1 VLGHPV
7 RRVEDPGFLTAT
19 SHYVEDIFVDG
30 ALHAVFV
37 RSFIAHARIT
47 RVDSLAASSMPGVVG
62 VFASDDLETGRLSPA
77 DGPQYMARPIVA
89 DDVVRFVGERV
100 AIVVAETRSQAVD
113 AAERVIV
120 DYEPLEAVTDV
131 GGAMA
136 PDATLL
142 FPEHG
147 TNVVMDK
154 SVGDDDWAGKADIVV
169 RARFH
174 NQRVAPL
181 PLETNAALAVPER
194 GGRLTMW
201 VSCQAQ
207 FSVRDDIASA
217 LGMAPGDLDVVS
229 PAVGG
234 GFGAKID
241 TYPEHVAVA
250 ALARELQR
258 PVRYVETRSEN
269 LAAMTHGRDQIQEIQ
284 LGASAEG
291 LLVGL
296 RTHLVADVGAY
307 PQGASLLPKLTRQ
320 MLSGVYRISRIQCR
334 VTTVLTNKTPVAA
347 YRGAGRPEATALL
360 ERAVDM
366 VAARLDM
373 DPVEV
378 RLRNFIPS
386 EAFPYKTPTRA
397 IYDSGDYAA
406 ALGKAL
412 HIAGYDKLRAE
423 QRMRRE
429 RKDVRLLGIG
439 LSTYVEVTGME
450 GAEYG
455 AVEIHDD
462 GAVEVTTGI
471 SPHGQGHET
480 ALIQL
485 VSSQLRVPMETISVI
500 HSDTRLVPRGSGTM
514 ASRSLQLGGS
524 AVARCTDTVIERAKL
539 VAGRVLEASIED
551 LAVQDDGRIGVVGAP
566 QRSIA
571 WDRLA
576 RLASDPD
583 LLPSGETPGLRAHV
597 DFDPEAFTY
606 PFGAHVSVVEVDI
619 ETGKVAPLRHV
630 AVDDCGR
637 ILNPV
642 LVEGQ
647 VHGGLAQGIG
657 QALYEE
663 VLYDR
668 DGQLLTTHLGY
679 YRMASAAEM
688 CSFERAFTETPTP
701 LNPLGAKGVGESATI
716 GSTPA
721 VQNAVVDALTH
732 LGVQHIDMPLTPERV
747 WRALNGR

>member
-1 VLGHPV
+1 
-7 RRVEDPGFLTAT
+7 
-19 SHYVEDIFVDG
+19 
-30 ALHAVFV
+30 
-37 RSFIAHARIT
+37 
-47 RVDSLAASSMPGVVG
+47 MPGVVG
-62 VFASDDLETGRLSPA
+62 VFASDDLKAGALPPA
-77 DGPQYMARPIVA
+77 DGPWCMARPIVA
-89 DDVVRFVGERV
+89 TEIVRFVGERV
-100 AIVVAETRSQAVD
+100 AIVVGETRRQAVD
-113 AAERVIV
+113 ATERVAV
-120 DYEPLEAVTDV
+120 DYEPLESVTDV
-131 GGAMA
+131 DDAMA

-147 TNVVMDK
+147 TNIVMDK
-154 SVGDDDWAGKADIVV
+154 SVGDDDWAEKADIVV
-169 RARFH
+169 AARFH

-194 GGRLTMW
+194 GGRLTLW

-207 FSVRDDIASA
+207 FTVRDDIASA
-217 LGMAPGDLDVVS
+217 LEMAPEDLDVVS

-284 LGASAEG
+284 LGASADG
-291 LLVGL
+291 RLVGL
-296 RTHLVADVGAY
+296 RTHLVADIGAY
-307 PQGASLLPKLTRQ
+307 PQGGSLLPKLTRQ
-320 MLSGVYRISRIQCR
+320 MLSGVYRISRIQSR
-334 VTTVLTNKTPVAA
+334 ITTVLTNKTPVAA
-347 YRGAGRPEATALL
+347 YRGAGRPEAAALL

-366 VAARLDM
+366 VGARLGL

-378 RLRNFIPS
+378 RRRNFIPG

-397 IYDSGDYAA
+397 IYDSGEYAV
-406 ALGKAL
+406 ALSKAL
-412 HIAGYDKLRAE
+412 DIAGYDKLRTE

-462 GAVEVTTGI
+462 GSVEVTTGI

-480 ALIQL
+480 ALMQL
-485 VSSQLRVPMETISVI
+485 VSSELRVPMETVSVV
-500 HSDTRLVPRGSGTM
+500 HSDTRRVPRGNGTM

-524 AVARCTDTVIERAKL
+524 AVARCTDTVIRRAKL
-539 VAGRVLEASIED
+539 VAGRVLEASVED
-551 LAVQDDGRIGVVGAP
+551 LAVQDDGRIGVAGAP

-571 WDRLA
+571 WSRLA
-576 RLASDPD
+576 RLACDPE
-583 LLPSGETPGLRAHV
+583 LLPSGEPPGLRAHT

-606 PFGAHVSVVEVDI
+606 PFGAHVSVVEVDV
-619 ETGKVAPLRHV
+619 ETGKVVPLRHV

-637 ILNPV
+637 ILNPL

-663 VLYDR
+663 VLYDPE
-668 DGQLLTTHLGY
+668 GQLLTEHLGY

-688 CSFERAFTETPTP
+688 CSFERSFTETHTP

-721 VQNAVVDALTH
+721 VQNAVVDALAH
-732 LGVQHIDMPLTPERV
+732 LGVEHMDMPLTPERV
-747 WRALNGR
+747 WRALNDR

>member
-1 VLGHPV
+1 
-7 RRVEDPGFLTAT
+7 
-19 SHYVEDIFVDG
+19 
-30 ALHAVFV
+30 
-37 RSFIAHARIT
+37 
-47 RVDSLAASSMPGVVG
+47 
-62 VFASDDLETGRLSPA
+62 
-77 DGPQYMARPIVA
+77 
-89 DDVVRFVGERV
+89 
-100 AIVVAETRSQAVD
+100 
-113 AAERVIV
+113 
-120 DYEPLEAVTDV
+120 
-131 GGAMA
+131 
-136 PDATLL
+136 
-142 FPEHG
+142 
-147 TNVVMDK
+147 
-154 SVGDDDWAGKADIVV
+154 
-169 RARFH
+169 
-174 NQRVAPL
+174 
-181 PLETNAALAVPER
+181 
-194 GGRLTMW
+194 
-201 VSCQAQ
+201 
-207 FSVRDDIASA
+207 
-217 LGMAPGDLDVVS
+217 
-229 PAVGG
+229 
-234 GFGAKID
+234 
-241 TYPEHVAVA
+241 
-250 ALARELQR
+250 
-258 PVRYVETRSEN
+258 
-269 LAAMTHGRDQIQEIQ
+269 
-284 LGASAEG
+284 
-291 LLVGL
+291 
-296 RTHLVADVGAY
+296 
-307 PQGASLLPKLTRQ
+307 
-320 MLSGVYRISRIQCR
+320 
-334 VTTVLTNKTPVAA
+334 
-347 YRGAGRPEATALL
+347 
-360 ERAVDM
+360 
-366 VAARLDM
+366 
-373 DPVEV
+373 
-378 RLRNFIPS
+378 
-386 EAFPYKTPTRA
+386 
-397 IYDSGDYAA
+397 
-406 ALGKAL
+406 
-412 HIAGYDKLRAE
+412 
-423 QRMRRE
+423 
-429 RKDVRLLGIG
+429 VRLLGIG

-485 VSSQLRVPMETISVI
+485 VSSQLRVPMETISVV

-571 WDRLA
+571 WGRLA

-583 LLPSGETPGLRAHV
+583 FLPSGETPGLRAHV

-619 ETGKVAPLRHV
+619 ETGKVVPLRHV